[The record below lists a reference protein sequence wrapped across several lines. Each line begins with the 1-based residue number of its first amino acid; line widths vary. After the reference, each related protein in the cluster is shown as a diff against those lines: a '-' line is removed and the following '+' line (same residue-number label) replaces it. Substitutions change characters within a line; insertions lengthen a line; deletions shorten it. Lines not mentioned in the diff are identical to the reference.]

1 MLSLRGLKVNAAA
14 TTKTENEEYMFEQ
27 VILQL
32 IDHFNFM

>member
-1 MLSLRGLKVNAAA
+1 MFSLRGLKVNAAA
-14 TTKTENEEYMFEQ
+14 TTTPENEEYVFEQ